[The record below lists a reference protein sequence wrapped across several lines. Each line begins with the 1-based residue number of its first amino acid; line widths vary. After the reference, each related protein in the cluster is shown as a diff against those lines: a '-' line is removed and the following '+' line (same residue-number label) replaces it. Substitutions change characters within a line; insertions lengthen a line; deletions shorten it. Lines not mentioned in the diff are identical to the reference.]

1 VISVDKDGNVGL
13 CFDSAGTNTPDANT
27 QFALYC
33 ATSINHA
40 ATWSLLP
47 VANSVLN
54 GFDAATS
61 DFLLKNDGF
70 FGSFELQNHGNRFVQ
85 GRSF

>member
-1 VISVDKDGNVGL
+1 MPIRNL
-13 CFDSAGTNTPDANT
+13 RFTAPP
-27 QFALYC
+27 Q
-33 ATSINHA
+33 
-40 ATWSLLP
+40 
-47 VANSVLN
+47 
-54 GFDAATS
+54 FDAATS